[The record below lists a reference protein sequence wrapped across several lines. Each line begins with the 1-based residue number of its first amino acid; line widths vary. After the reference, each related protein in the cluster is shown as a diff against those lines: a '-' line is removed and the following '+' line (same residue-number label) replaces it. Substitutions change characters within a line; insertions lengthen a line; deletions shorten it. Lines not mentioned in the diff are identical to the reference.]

1 MFPPAW
7 LAILPG
13 NLLVDGL
20 VLFLSP
26 TALKCADR
34 KARIRRL
41 ILPFWICGFLADF
54 AGTAWMYPGIFVSGL
69 SGSRNLYR
77 PFSQISDFFSIGTND
92 LVQYTMAADRGN
104 PKVGYLNRPMHPA
117 VLRSVR
123 HIIACGKK
131 AGIPVGMCGEAAA
144 DPLLTPLLLA

>member
-41 ILPFWICGFLADF
+41 ILLFWICGFLADF

-77 PFSQISDFFSIGTND
+77 RLCLDSKRHRYFRGVYLFPGSFFLKDAPLCQSGSGT
-92 LVQYTMAADRGN
+92 TF
-104 PKVGYLNRPMHPA
+104 P
-117 VLRSVR
+117 
-123 HIIACGKK
+123 
-131 AGIPVGMCGEAAA
+131 
-144 DPLLTPLLLA
+144 

>member
-77 PFSQISDFFSIGTND
+77 PFS
-92 LVQYTMAADRGN
+92 
-104 PKVGYLNRPMHPA
+104 HPA
-117 VLRSVR
+117 AFAWTLSA
-123 HIIACGKK
+123 IAISGVC
-131 AGIPVGMCGEAAA
+131 IYFL
-144 DPLLTPLLLA
+144 DRFF